1 MWRLKVGQGDD
12 SPWLRSTN
20 GFVGRAVWEFDPDLG
35 TPEERADVERLRR
48 DFSDHRFQ
56 RRESAD
62 LLMRMQ
68 VVHNIYDY
76 SFTQQNSRVSNKYVW
91 KTTH

>member
-1 MWRLKVGQGDD
+1 MWRLKVGPQGND

-20 GFVGRAVWEFDPDLG
+20 GFLGRAVWEFDPDLG
-35 TPEERADVERLRR
+35 TPEERAAVERVRR
-48 DFSDHRFQ
+48 EFSDHRFQ

-68 VVHNIYDY
+68 VL
-76 SFTQQNSRVSNKYVW
+76 
-91 KTTH
+91 